1 MTSGE
6 KGAGDGMRVLFVNRM
21 LCLERGGGETFDLGI
36 SRVLRERFGV
46 EVTYLSGAPL
56 FGRAP
61 KTLEGATC
69 LHTPWLKR
77 FPWDRVKGGWRVR
90 QAEFE
95 WFERRAAR
103 WIAAREGR
111 WDVIQICELPELVV
125 WLKEAG
131 VKTPVVMRLTAPNYY
146 DPLGGVK
153 RADALVASG
162 MSIETLRGRGL
173 EVFDVPNG
181 VDTERF
187 RPAGRGERA
196 AARKEWGIGEADFMA
211 VYPARL
217 QGFKDHETL
226 LKAWAKVVEAVPGAK
241 LFLAGDGPL
250 RSRLE
255 GIVAETGLGGNVR
268 FSGEVAHERLPSLL
282 RAADAGVISSEYESF
297 CFAAIEMM
305 AAGLPVA
312 TTACGWVPRLL
323 DDGAAGLIVPVKG
336 VEKLADA
343 LEKLAGNEALRSRM
357 GATARHLAETR
368 HTWPASAA
376 RLLEVYRV
384 AGAKEKGPG
393 ELSDEKLEDCAWNF
407 SSGPR
412 RENEGDV
419 GHQRVFPTMA
429 SAKMTSKI
437 PSFV

>member
-1 MTSGE
+1 MSGE
-6 KGAGDGMRVLFVNRM
+6 KGAGDGMRALFVNRM
-21 LCLERGGGETFDLGI
+21 LCLERGGGETFDLEI

-46 EVTYLSGAPL
+46 EVSYLSGAPL
-56 FGRAP
+56 FREAP
-61 KTLEGATC
+61 KALAGATC
-69 LHTPWLKR
+69 LHTPWLRK

-103 WIAAREGR
+103 WIAEREGR

-131 VKTPVVMRLTAPNYY
+131 VKTPVVMRMTAPNYY

-162 MSIETLRGRGL
+162 MSIETMRGRGL

-187 RPAGRGERA
+187 RPASREERA
-196 AARKEWGIGEADFMA
+196 AARKEWGIGEADFVV

-226 LKAWAKVVEAVPGAK
+226 LAAWADVAAAVPGAT
-241 LFLAGDGPL
+241 LLLAGDGPL
-250 RSRLE
+250 RARLE
-255 GIVAETGLGGNVR
+255 ERAAAAGLGGSVR
-268 FSGEVAHERLPSLL
+268 FLGEVANERLPALL
-282 RAADAGVISSEYESF
+282 GAADAGVISSEYESF

-305 AAGLPVA
+305 ASGLPVA
-312 TTACGWVPRLL
+312 TTDCGWVPRLVE
-323 DDGAAGLIVPVKG
+323 DGAGLIVPVKG
-336 VEKLADA
+336 TAELADA
-343 LEKLAGNEALRSRM
+343 LKKLAGNEALRTRM

-376 RLLEVYRV
+376 RLLEVYRGV
-384 AGAKEKGPG
+384 TAASRSGGGGQPGRGGA
-393 ELSDEKLEDCAWNF
+393 
-407 SSGPR
+407 
-412 RENEGDV
+412 
-419 GHQRVFPTMA
+419 
-429 SAKMTSKI
+429 
-437 PSFV
+437 